1 MIETRQEF
9 EKRWQKCEDLLKSI
23 LGTSINQKEA
33 KNIYKL
39 QKGGFRFNEQRIS
52 NDMTIV
58 EIQRQYENQ
67 NLGEYYIFSIKGA
80 LGNKLNMR

>member
-67 NLGEYYIFSIKGA
+67 NLGESYIFSIKGA